1 MRSTSIA
8 IALLSTAACNGNL
21 MDPGNPP
28 TGDVLIVADAATKGA
43 QAYDPDTLVVS
54 LATHA
59 TVKWG
64 NTDGAT
70 HTITA
75 NGGAF
80 DSGNI
85 SPGEG
90 YSHTFATTGTYPYH
104 CTKHPTMV
112 GVLVV
117 NP

>member
-1 MRSTSIA
+1 MRSTFV
-8 IALLSTAACNGNL
+8 ALALVPLAACTSNV

-43 QAYDPDTLVVS
+43 QAYDPDTLTVS

-59 TVKWG
+59 TVRWG

-70 HTITA
+70 HTVTA
-75 NGGAF
+75 NDGSFG
-80 DSGNI
+80 
-85 SPGEG
+85 SPNLTSGEG